1 MRPGRPLPMP
11 KKFSRAIN
19 GEQRGNTLQPGAE
32 KSRRTHGRRDDDCVY
47 GRRDESRV
55 ALVVTVEPAAAARRL
70 GATSTR
76 TGGLS
81 DEASCDHTDA
91 CLAFPA
97 CARRQRGP

>member
-1 MRPGRPLPMP
+1 MHPGRPLPMP

-19 GEQRGNTLQPGAE
+19 GEQRGNTLQPRAE
-32 KSRRTHGRRDDDCVY
+32 KSKRSHGRRNDDFVY

-55 ALVVTVEPAAAARRL
+55 ALVVTVEPTAAARRP
-70 GATSTR
+70 GVTSTR

-91 CLAFPA
+91 CLACPA
-97 CARRQRGP
+97 GARRER